1 MLGGQMTTQLFCV
14 AAGKVRLT
22 EHRIIPHFCK
32 PVRRELGPL
41 RAVQPW
47 DVLATIRARHNELP
61 QSFNTVGAGWR

>member
-14 AAGKVRLT
+14 AAGKVRLI
-22 EHRIIPHFCK
+22 EHRITHFCK

-47 DVLATIRARHNELP
+47 DVLPTSSARL
-61 QSFNTVGAGWR
+61 V